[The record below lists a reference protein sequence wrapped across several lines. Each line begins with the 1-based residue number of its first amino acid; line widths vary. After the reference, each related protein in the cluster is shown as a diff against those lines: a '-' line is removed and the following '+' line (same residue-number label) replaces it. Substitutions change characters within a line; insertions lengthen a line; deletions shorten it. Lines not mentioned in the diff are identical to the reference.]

1 MYVSPRKRNRRMT
14 EAEHAVRRFIEG
26 DEDAFAAIAGHCEG
40 RIYNLAWRFLGNRE
54 DAQDVVQETLLLVY
68 RHAKSLRNPGSFT
81 SWLYRIA
88 LNQCRAHRRSRPPE
102 VPLEPLEY
110 GMEAPGGV
118 ASGRPLA
125 GNSARDPVEVRD
137 LVRKALAGL
146 SEEHRSAVILKEYV
160 GLTLEEVATVMDCPL
175 STAKSRLY
183 HGLHAMQR
191 RLARAGIRS

>member
-1 MYVSPRKRNRRMT
+1 MT

-26 DEDAFAAIAGHCEG
+26 DEDAFAVIVRHCEG

-68 RHAKSLRNPGSFT
+68 GNLHTLRNPGSFS

-88 LNQCRAHRRSRPPE
+88 LNQCRAHLRSRPPE
-102 VPLEPLEY
+102 VSLESREGAEQGSP
-110 GMEAPGGV
+110 EAVGILPV
-118 ASGRPLA
+118 SPKAA
-125 GNSARDPVEVRD
+125 MDPVETRD
-137 LVRKALAGL
+137 LVRRAFAGL
-146 SEEHRSAVILKEYV
+146 SDEHRSAVILKEYI
-160 GLTLEEVATVMDCPL
+160 GLSLEEVARVMDCPL

-183 HGLHAMQR
+183 HGLHAMRR